1 MTLLQA
7 VKFKPGVATGHSQNI
22 HPNYIDDHI
31 PVLPALNEMRI
42 SLVLLL
48 LRISS
53 KLASRLSLLI
63 DPSSVQNTP
72 VRTTAP
78 NIATNI
84 LTSNMLNALG
94 LQEWLDQIQHAREL
108 AENNGLLL
116 VVSLIYFPEKL

>member
-1 MTLLQA
+1 
-7 VKFKPGVATGHSQNI
+7 
-22 HPNYIDDHI
+22 
-31 PVLPALNEMRI
+31 VLPALNEMRI

-48 LRISS
+48 LRIFS